1 MGRTA
6 EAKTCREAATQ
17 GNRQPAAA
25 MYYNDQK
32 PDKIF
37 YQGLA
42 LLQLGRTDEAKGR
55 FHALIDYGEKHLFD
69 IFKMDYF
76 AVSLPDLQI
85 WEDDMDKKNV
95 IHCNYL
101 MGLGH
106 LGLGETAAA
115 QTYLEEAYRLDNNH
129 QGVQAHLQGIE
140 KRSF

>member
-1 MGRTA
+1 
-6 EAKTCREAATQ
+6 
-17 GNRQPAAA
+17 

-42 LLQLGRTDEAKGR
+42 LLKLGHTDEAKGR

-106 LGLGETAAA
+106 LGLGETVVA

-140 KRSF
+140 K